1 MTTATPAGH
10 PPADLRNP
18 AQLLAA
24 LPYVIGFRPARSV
37 VLIGHQGPAGQ
48 EPGLILR
55 GDLPRREHRA
65 YQAQA
70 LAARFATG
78 LHTGVTLAIVGGRR
92 RPGSAPPHAGFVD
105 VLTKELA
112 VLGVPVRHAL
122 WAAKIQEGARWRCYA
137 RTDCGG
143 ELPDPRTTVAAAAAT
158 ERGTVAFDS
167 RDELEALLSPR
178 SPEAL
183 ARRSAVLS
191 RLPCPPCPDLNEAAS
206 AIRAEFERHRRGEGP
221 PTDEE
226 AVTAAG
232 ALTLPEIRD
241 VCLAMAVPPETSAA
255 REAER
260 VWLTLVRELPAPERA
275 EPAVLL
281 GFTAYMRGD
290 GAFAGM
296 ALENALAANP
306 DHVLARLL
314 KTVLDRGTPPQVI
327 RGLAAAADPVATLG
341 LEPADFDTGQAL

>member
-1 MTTATPAGH
+1 MTTATPAGP

-24 LPYVIGFRPARSV
+24 LPYLMGFRPAKSV
-37 VLIGHQGPAGQ
+37 VLVGHQGPTGHDV
-48 EPGLILR
+48 GLVLR
-55 GDLPRREHRA
+55 GNLPRREHRA
-65 YQAQA
+65 HQARA
-70 LAARFATG
+70 LASRFATG
-78 LHTGVTLAIVGGRR
+78 PHTGVSLAVVGGRR
-92 RPGSAPPHAGFVD
+92 RPGSPPPHAGFVD
-105 VLTKELA
+105 VLADELA
-112 VLGVPVRHAL
+112 GLGVPVIHAL
-122 WAAKIQEGARWRCYA
+122 WAANIREGAPWGCYA
-137 RTDCGG
+137 GSDCGG

-183 ARRSAVLS
+183 ARRSAALA
-191 RLPCPPCPDLNEAAS
+191 RLPCPDVNEAAS
-206 AIRAEFERHRRGEGP
+206 VIRAAFKRQHRGEGP

-226 AVTAAG
+226 VVTVTS

-241 VCLAMAVPPETSAA
+241 MCLAMAIPAETSTAC
-255 REAER
+255 EAER
-260 VWLTLVRELPAPERA
+260 LWLTLVRETPAPERA

-296 ALENALAANP
+296 ALENALAAAP
-306 DHVLARLL
+306 GHMLAKLL
-314 KTVLDRGTPPQVI
+314 KAVLDRGTPPEVI
-327 RGLAAAADPVATLG
+327 RGLAAAADPMAGLG
-341 LEPADFDTGQAL
+341 LEPADFDTEQAV

>member
-1 MTTATPAGH
+1 MTTATPAGR
-10 PPADLRNP
+10 PPADPRNP

-24 LPYVIGFRPARSV
+24 LPYLIGFRPTRSV
-37 VLIGHQGPAGQ
+37 VLLGHQGPEGQ
-48 EPGLILR
+48 DMGLILR

-70 LAARFATG
+70 LASRFAAG
-78 LHTGVTLAIVGGRR
+78 PHTGVTLVIVGGRR
-92 RPGSAPPHAGFVD
+92 RPGSPPPHAGFVE
-105 VLTKELA
+105 VLAAELA
-112 VLGVPVRHAL
+112 VLDLPVLHAL
-122 WAAKIQEGARWRCYA
+122 WAANIKEGARWACYA
-137 RTDCGG
+137 RKDCGG
-143 ELPDPRTTVAAAAAT
+143 KLPDPRTTVTAAAAT

-183 ARRSAVLS
+183 ARRSAALS
-191 RLPCPPCPDLNEAAS
+191 RWPCPDVNEAAS

-226 AVTAAG
+226 AMTVAG
-232 ALTLPEIRD
+232 ALALPEIRD
-241 VCLAMAVPPETSAA
+241 LCLAMAIPPETSVAH
-255 REAER
+255 EAER

-296 ALENALAANP
+296 ALDNALAAAP
-306 DHVLARLL
+306 GHVLARLL

-327 RGLAAAADPVATLG
+327 RGLAAAADPVAALG
-341 LEPADFDTGQAL
+341 LEPADFDTGEAR